1 MLAVHLANPK
11 GITIADFVYFPP
23 PAERA
28 REFEIA
34 LLPRPPVNRSVSEA
48 ELRPTTAHYF
58 CAESEKD
65 YEDWRRKLR
74 ENGDEIEAAGG
85 EVQYRKWRTNPTAK
99 DGGGQPVQVPSQR
112 RRRPD
117 RDRDGDAPTRAGVA
131 EPPDG
136 QHGLQDFDILN
147 MLGEGAFGKVLLVRH
162 RTEKKQYAMKVM
174 LKEAV
179 AKANNEEQVTK
190 ELESMIKIQ
199 HPNIVQIHYA
209 FQNRQRLYLV
219 VDFMS
224 GGELYHQLK
233 GVGRFSESQ
242 ARFICAEISLALAYL
257 HDKEDMAYRDLKPE
271 NVMFD
276 AEGHIRLIDFGKLAP
291 DRQSFWKRPDTL
303 KRWARTQGWPSGTSR
318 WRSARQPAA
327 PRCT

>member
-1 MLAVHLANPK
+1 
-11 GITIADFVYFPP
+11 
-23 PAERA
+23 
-28 REFEIA
+28 
-34 LLPRPPVNRSVSEA
+34 
-48 ELRPTTAHYF
+48 
-58 CAESEKD
+58 
-65 YEDWRRKLR
+65 
-74 ENGDEIEAAGG
+74 
-85 EVQYRKWRTNPTAK
+85 
-99 DGGGQPVQVPSQR
+99 
-112 RRRPD
+112 
-117 RDRDGDAPTRAGVA
+117 
-131 EPPDG
+131 
-136 QHGLQDFDILN
+136 
-147 MLGEGAFGKVLLVRH
+147 
-162 RTEKKQYAMKVM
+162 
-174 LKEAV
+174 
-179 AKANNEEQVTK
+179 
-190 ELESMIKIQ
+190 MIKIQ

-257 HDKEDMAYRDLKPE
+257 HDEEDMAYRDLKPE

-291 DRQSFWKRPDTL
+291 DRLSFRKRPDTL